1 MENENDILNPEA
13 AVSADETEAAVPVE
27 VRADVPAD
35 ETAWTVLCELI
46 GERMAAKFCRA
57 FVRGR
62 KVRITQRKFFMFADV
77 IGAVAAKKVV
87 DTFDGELTTLP
98 EFPLTDKNKEIRDS
112 AIRELRGKIPIT
124 TLSAVAGLS
133 RRQIIRIQKGEKNE
147 RERI

>member
-1 MENENDILNPEA
+1 MNPENENLNPENA
-13 AVSADETEAAVPVE
+13 
-27 VRADVPAD
+27 VPAD

-46 GERMAAKFCRA
+46 GKEKAAKFCRA

-77 IGAVAAKKVV
+77 IGAVAAKKVI
-87 DTFDGELTTLP
+87 DTFDGELTALP
-98 EFPLTDKNKEIRDS
+98 EFPLADKDKAIRDC
-112 AIRELRGKIPIT
+112 AIRKLRGKIPIT

-147 RERI
+147 RE